1 MIYTEYRIYLDRCK
15 MVGFENW
22 PHIVVGKR
30 YDDGIWEYV
39 TGFAYGKEWR
49 EWLYVSEQTKDSNN
63 DRYYQVIPVYHTEVE
78 VVSEYTFQDKEMVI
92 LRIISEDKCLTIEK
106 NSDSMV
112 FNPYSDTKQVLILKS
127 PQ

>member
-30 YDDGIWEYV
+30 YDGTWEYV
-39 TGFAYGKEWR
+39 TGFAYGDEWR
-49 EWLYVSEQTKDSNN
+49 EWLYTSDQRKDSNR
-63 DRYYQVIPVYHTEVE
+63 DQYYEAIPVFHTEVTI
-78 VVSEYTFQDKEMVI
+78 VDDYLYDDKDMLVLYI
-92 LRIISEDKCLTIEK
+92 EDDDKYLAIEK
-106 NSDSMV
+106 NSDSVV
-112 FNPYSDTKQVLILKS
+112 FNPYRYHQQVLVLKS